1 MLTPLDD
8 TLWHQLPTT
17 FDHVWTSDPRFFD
30 RYWFAIYSQDGRV
43 AIQITMGAYRNMN
56 VLDGGAVMTVD
67 GKQYN
72 LRVSRSLDR
81 NAQTE
86 CGPLRITPV
95 KPLEE
100 FEIAIAPGAHGISG
114 SIRWRC
120 VEPAHEEHPHYER
133 LHGRT
138 VQDYRRFD
146 QIGLA
151 SGWMEAGGQR
161 IEIADWWSCRD
172 HSWGVRRGMG
182 VPEPVT
188 GPKVTLAEKGH
199 VMSFLFFSTD
209 AMSGHLLFERRG
221 EDEAYT
227 TGVVTERLTD
237 LSEAVHV
244 VQKIELAAD
253 LHPGTRRFR
262 TAQVRATFDGG
273 KLLVM
278 DLTALGSAIA
288 MQGLGYSGGYNDG
301 RGLGAW
307 RAQNHLESDVWDVSH
322 PSKVVYPDGSQK
334 EHWHRIQPVR
344 IKADFGG
351 KTSSGTGSQTFT
363 IAGRPPAWLEAGSE
377 ATATPAK
384 TAKAAT
390 AGCPD

>member
-81 NAQTE
+81 NADTE
-86 CGPLRITPV
+86 CGPIRIQPV

-100 FEIAIAPGAHGISG
+100 FEIAISPGEHGMSG
-114 SIRWRC
+114 AIRWRC
-120 VEPAHEEHPHYER
+120 VEPAREEHPHYER

-151 SGWMEAGGQR
+151 SGWMEADGKR
-161 IEIADWWSCRD
+161 IEISNWWSCRD

-182 VPEPVT
+182 VPKPVT

-209 AMSGHLLFERRG
+209 SMSGHLLFEARG
-221 EDEAYT
+221 EDEPYT
-227 TGVVTERLTD
+227 TGVVTERAT
-237 LSEAVHV
+237 EAVHV
-244 VQKIELAAD
+244 VQKIELSAD

-262 TAQVRATFDGG
+262 TARVSATFDGG
-273 KLLVM
+273 KRLQM
-278 DLTALGSAIA
+278 DLTALGASIA

-307 RAQNHLESDVWDVSH
+307 RAQNHIEFDVWDVAH
-322 PSKVVYPDGSQK
+322 PSKVVYPDGSLK
-334 EHWHRIQPVR
+334 EHWHRIQPVG

-351 KTSSGTGSQTFT
+351 ATSTGTGSQTFT
-363 IAGRPPAWLEAGSE
+363 IAGRPPAWLAAGS
-377 ATATPAK
+377 AKPA
-384 TAKAAT
+384 
-390 AGCPD
+390 